1 MILSL
6 SVISGE
12 FVPNYQSARGSLWY
26 FMSVFCLSDEHLCDV
41 IILRLAHCFVYF
53 KISKKI
59 SKTYGKQSR
68 NSLHGNLS
76 RQFLNLTL
84 DFK

>member
-1 MILSL
+1 MMILSL

-53 KISKKI
+53 S